1 MVWAHYQVHKVLN
14 WTLGQ
19 GSWKRVISEIHSE
32 GTELP
37 YRMIP
42 KHQQCILKKKKKE
55 MKQTVRNWVY
65 QVKYACSTDM
75 KPAVLYSGELMTIR
89 S

>member
-1 MVWAHYQVHKVLN
+1 MYF
-14 WTLGQ
+14 
-19 GSWKRVISEIHSE
+19 E
-32 GTELP
+32 
-37 YRMIP
+37 
-42 KHQQCILKKKKKE
+42 KKKKME